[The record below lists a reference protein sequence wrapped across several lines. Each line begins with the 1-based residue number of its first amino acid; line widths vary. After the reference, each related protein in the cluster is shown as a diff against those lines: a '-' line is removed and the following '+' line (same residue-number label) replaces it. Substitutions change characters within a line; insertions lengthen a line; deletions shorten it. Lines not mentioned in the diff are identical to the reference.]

1 MRKLFQADRMVV
13 AFDGHEDSK
22 KALKKAISL
31 AKTLHAKL
39 TVAYAH
45 DGKSN
50 RPVFDAPRPM
60 TGGAYIGGGMADIQT
75 PPVYIPRDEQ
85 QSPFIFEDHTEE
97 VIAEVKVLLNEE
109 QFEATI
115 EIVEGEP
122 AEALIKYA
130 EEISADLIVM
140 GARDQSRL
148 KKMLFGSVSEK
159 ISSKSD
165 IPVLIVK

>member
-1 MRKLFQADRMVV
+1 MFQADRMVV

-22 KALKKAISL
+22 KALKKAIAL

-39 TVAYAH
+39 NVVYAY
-45 DGKSN
+45 DGKSG
-50 RPVFDAPRPM
+50 RQVFDAPRPM
-60 TGGAYIGGGMADIQT
+60 AGGAYIGGGMADLPT
-75 PPVYIPRDEQ
+75 PPVYVPHDEQ
-85 QSPFIFEDHTEE
+85 QSPFIFEDQTEE
-97 VIAEVKVLLNEE
+97 VVAEAKMLLNED

-122 AEALIKYA
+122 AEAIIEYA
-130 EEISADLIVM
+130 EDITADLIVM

-159 ISSKSD
+159 LSSQSD

>member
-1 MRKLFQADRMVV
+1 MFQADRMVV

-22 KALKKAISL
+22 KALKKAIAL
-31 AKTLHAKL
+31 AKTFHAKL

-50 RPVFDAPRPM
+50 RQVFDAPRPI
-60 TGGAYIGGGMADIQT
+60 TDGAYIGGGMADLQI
-75 PPVYIPRDEQ
+75 PPVYVPHDEQ
-85 QSPFIFEDHTEE
+85 QNPIFEDHTEE
-97 VIAEVKVLLNEE
+97 VVTEAKMILNEE
-109 QFEATI
+109 QFEAAI

-122 AEALIKYA
+122 ADAIIEYA
-130 EEISADLIVM
+130 ETISADLIVM

-159 ISSKSD
+159 LSSKSD

>member
-1 MRKLFQADRMVV
+1 MFQADRMVV

-22 KALKKAISL
+22 KALKKAIGL

-39 TVAYAH
+39 TVTYAH
-45 DGKSN
+45 DGKAG
-50 RPVFDAPRPM
+50 RQVFDAPRLM
-60 TGGAYIGGGMADIQT
+60 TGGAYIGGTVDFQT
-75 PPVYIPRDEQ
+75 PPVYVPHDEQ
-85 QSPFIFEDHTEE
+85 QNPLIFEDHTEE
-97 VIAEVKVLLNEE
+97 VVAEARLILNEE
-109 QFEATI
+109 QFEAAI

-122 AEALIKYA
+122 AEAIIEYA

-159 ISSKSD
+159 LSAKSD

>member
-1 MRKLFQADRMVV
+1 MFQADRMVV

-22 KALKKAISL
+22 KALKKAIAL

-39 TVAYAH
+39 NVVYAY
-45 DGKSN
+45 DGKSG
-50 RPVFDAPRPM
+50 RQVFDAPRPM
-60 TGGAYIGGGMADIQT
+60 AGGAYIGGGMADLPT
-75 PPVYIPRDEQ
+75 PPVYVPHDEQ
-85 QSPFIFEDHTEE
+85 QSPFIFEDQTEE
-97 VIAEVKVLLNEE
+97 VVAEAKMLLNED

-122 AEALIKYA
+122 AEAIIEYA
-130 EEISADLIVM
+130 EDISADLIVM

-159 ISSKSD
+159 LSSQSD